1 MGLVEELVVPEVG
14 LELAADESHARLVP
28 CEHGALA
35 EPDFGFRRG
44 ELAERVPYVHRYADL
59 VRVRVRV
66 RVRVKGER

>member
-1 MGLVEELVVPEVG
+1 M
-14 LELAADESHARLVP
+14 ARLVP